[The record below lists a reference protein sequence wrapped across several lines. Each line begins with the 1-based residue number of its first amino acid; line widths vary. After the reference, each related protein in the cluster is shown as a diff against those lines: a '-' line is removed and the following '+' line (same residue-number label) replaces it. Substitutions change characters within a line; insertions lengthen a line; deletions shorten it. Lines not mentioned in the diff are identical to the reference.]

1 MCRPVFFL
9 VAALVKVPTCGRI
22 SVSLNTTS
30 DPSYSCFFPP
40 LSSNTTFLSF
50 SFMCSDQY
58 CPSFTIIFI
67 SNLVRT
73 RARSFSRFFFLF
85 QSMFMSITYSTSF
98 FLSDHMYSNSKRGGM
113 ATHAGVALE
122 LGIIRP
128 TTGGLKMMSPQMEA
142 ILIWCQCRVREYEVI
157 NRVQFWQ
164 NSISQI
170 FFFHFIY

>member
-1 MCRPVFFL
+1 MDFICNHVDIFFANKIVYMCRPVFSL

-85 QSMFMSITYSTSF
+85 QSMF
-98 FLSDHMYSNSKRGGM
+98 
-113 ATHAGVALE
+113 
-122 LGIIRP
+122 
-128 TTGGLKMMSPQMEA
+128 
-142 ILIWCQCRVREYEVI
+142 ILIQLLFSSPIICIATPSEVEWQPTREWPLSWESSAPPPVVS
-157 NRVQFWQ
+157 R
-164 NSISQI
+164 
-170 FFFHFIY
+170 